1 MTEVIY
7 SSPDALTLMAVASQ
21 VGWFDQKTQQ
31 IVSSAPIAS
40 GGSWFLNHAGVI
52 QVPTGKTI
60 EDRFGNPQPEMVADP
75 NIWGRLRVNGDV
87 SALPDIITA
96 CRKAGIKIYE
106 FIQQEGKEPFWSS
119 DGITPA
125 PDFVQNVAVIA

>member
-7 SSPDALTLMAVASQ
+7 SSPDALTLMVVASQ
-21 VGWFDQKTQQ
+21 VGWFNQETKQ
-31 IVSSAPIAS
+31 IISSAPIAS
-40 GGSWFLNHAGVI
+40 GGSWYFNHVGVI
-52 QVPTGKTI
+52 QIPTGKTI
-60 EDRFGNPQPEMVADP
+60 EDRLGNPQPEMVNDS
-75 NIWGRLRVNGDV
+75 NLWGRLRVNGIAE
-87 SALPDIITA
+87 ALPDIIAA

-106 FIQQEGKEPFWSS
+106 LVPKEDGSYFWSS